1 MVEQNASFIEPSCHG
16 ASSSEKVIGNT
27 KQSTDL
33 NYFSDPNEVPYI
45 PETNLAMERFIKE
58 TIVEALSG
66 IFGTR
71 QKELDNVQTA
81 ELNQINEAEILQKS
95 PAELSQIEKKTIV
108 NSSNSKNHQKTKV
121 TIQNDLSFKVPVP
134 NPRKNSEMLNEHKEK
149 SNDLDLK
156 RENNNSKQPNKFE
169 VEESTYSD
177 YCSDSNNVPFY
188 STTPSGTLQRETQ
201 NSFSN
206 RGAHEVTYVNVIELE
221 YKLND
226 RYYENFQVKN
236 AAMLGAHSQKR
247 PIPTP
252 RKSFQNEKITKE
264 QQENARKCKLEEPF
278 YDEVLEW
285 AEGNDIGKE
294 RNDSSCSSKFYETPY
309 LEKISPRNSLFIKEL
324 IDKSLT
330 IELSSLRK
338 TMPLLQDTN
347 ESTEMKPR
355 DINGISKCEY
365 EGNINKTICCNDPQE
380 KLAENNRLLLAENER
395 LKRKI
400 QHLTQEREI
409 KPCFSF
415 LPHKSEV
422 SVISCETH

>member
-1 MVEQNASFIEPSCHG
+1 MVEQNANFIEPSCHG

-45 PETNLAMERFIKE
+45 PRTNLAMEKFIKE
-58 TIVEALSG
+58 TIVETLSG

-81 ELNQINEAEILQKS
+81 ELYQINEAEILQKS
-95 PAELSQIEKKTIV
+95 SAELSQIEKKTIV

-121 TIQNDLSFKVPVP
+121 TIQNDLSFKVPFP
-134 NPRKNSEMLNEHKEK
+134 NPRKNYEMLNE
-149 SNDLDLK
+149 
-156 RENNNSKQPNKFE
+156 QPNKFE
-169 VEESTYSD
+169 VDESTYSD

-206 RGAHEVTYVNVIELE
+206 KGAHEVTYVNDIELKYE
-221 YKLND
+221 LND
-226 RYYENFQVKN
+226 RYYEDFQVKN

-264 QQENARKCKLEEPF
+264 QQENTRKCKLEEPF

-285 AEGNDIGKE
+285 TEGNDIGKE

-309 LEKISPRNSLFIKEL
+309 LEKISPRDSLFIKEL
-324 IDKSLT
+324 IGKSLT

-400 QHLTQEREI
+400 HDLTQEREI

-415 LPHKSEV
+415 LPHESEV

>member
-45 PETNLAMERFIKE
+45 PRTNLAMEKFIKE
-58 TIVEALSG
+58 TIVETLSG

-81 ELNQINEAEILQKS
+81 ELYQINEAEILQKS
-95 PAELSQIEKKTIV
+95 SAELSQIEKKTIV

-121 TIQNDLSFKVPVP
+121 TIQNDLSFKVPFP
-134 NPRKNSEMLNEHKEK
+134 NPRKNYEMLNE
-149 SNDLDLK
+149 
-156 RENNNSKQPNKFE
+156 QPNKFE
-169 VEESTYSD
+169 VDESTYSD

-206 RGAHEVTYVNVIELE
+206 KGAHEVTYVNDIELKSE
-221 YKLND
+221 LND
-226 RYYENFQVKN
+226 RYYEDFQVKN

-278 YDEVLEW
+278 YDEVLEL

-415 LPHKSEV
+415 LPHESEV

>member
-1 MVEQNASFIEPSCHG
+1 MQNLKIVKPIKPFTYLSMVEQNANFIEPSCHG

-45 PETNLAMERFIKE
+45 PRTNLAMEKFIKE
-58 TIVEALSG
+58 TIVETLSG

-81 ELNQINEAEILQKS
+81 ELYQINEAEILQKS
-95 PAELSQIEKKTIV
+95 SAELSQIEKKTIV

-121 TIQNDLSFKVPVP
+121 TIQNDLSFKVPFP
-134 NPRKNSEMLNEHKEK
+134 NPRKNYEMLNE
-149 SNDLDLK
+149 
-156 RENNNSKQPNKFE
+156 QPNKFE
-169 VEESTYSD
+169 VDESTYSD

-206 RGAHEVTYVNVIELE
+206 KGAHEVTYVNDIELKYE
-221 YKLND
+221 LND

-264 QQENARKCKLEEPF
+264 
-278 YDEVLEW
+278 
-285 AEGNDIGKE
+285 
-294 RNDSSCSSKFYETPY
+294 
-309 LEKISPRNSLFIKEL
+309 
-324 IDKSLT
+324 
-330 IELSSLRK
+330 
-338 TMPLLQDTN
+338 
-347 ESTEMKPR
+347 
-355 DINGISKCEY
+355 
-365 EGNINKTICCNDPQE
+365 
-380 KLAENNRLLLAENER
+380 
-395 LKRKI
+395 
-400 QHLTQEREI
+400 
-409 KPCFSF
+409 
-415 LPHKSEV
+415 
-422 SVISCETH
+422 